1 MALWNMLKGQ
11 LIDIIEWLDNTQDT
25 MVWRFWRP
33 ENEIMNGAKLVV
45 REGQVAAFVNQ
56 GQLADVFLPGT
67 YDLHTRNLP
76 IFSKLAGWKYGFES
90 PFKAEV
96 YFVST
101 RVFTDRKWGTKNP
114 IMMRD
119 PEFGPIRLRAF
130 GNFSIKVKYPPVF
143 LREIVGTNGR
153 FGIDQIN
160 DQLRDMA
167 TSRFTDVLGSSKIAA
182 LDLAGNYDQLAGYI
196 RERINPDYAALGM
209 ELVKFVVENISLP
222 PEVEAALDKRTS
234 MGVIGNLQA
243 YTQFQAANAIGDAAR
258 NPGGLAGAGAGL
270 GAGMAIG
277 QQFAQ
282 AFNTPPSPPAAAAA
296 AAAPAS
302 AASDTPPPLPQ
313 ETKYFAAID
322 GQQSGPLDRAKL
334 QDAVAQGKL
343 TRETMV
349 WAKGMPQWT
358 AAAQVPALSSLFDD
372 VPPPL
377 PKA

>member
-1 MALWNMLKGQ
+1 MALWDKLKSQ

-33 ENEIMNGAKLVV
+33 ENEIMNGAKLIV

-76 IFSKLAGWKYGFES
+76 ILSKLAGWSHGFES

-96 YFVST
+96 YFLST

-114 IMMRD
+114 IMLRD
-119 PEFGPIRLRAF
+119 PEFGPVRLRAF
-130 GNFSIKVKYPPVF
+130 GSFAIKVKYPPVF

-153 FGIDQIN
+153 FTIDQIN

-182 LDLAGNYDQLAGYI
+182 LDLAGNYDQLSGYI
-196 RERINPDYAALGM
+196 VERIQPDFAAFGL

-243 YTQFQAANAIGDAAR
+243 
-258 NPGGLAGAGAGL
+258 
-270 GAGMAIG
+270 
-277 QQFAQ
+277 
-282 AFNTPPSPPAAAAA
+282 
-296 AAAPAS
+296 
-302 AASDTPPPLPQ
+302 
-313 ETKYFAAID
+313 
-322 GQQSGPLDRAKL
+322 
-334 QDAVAQGKL
+334 
-343 TRETMV
+343 
-349 WAKGMPQWT
+349 
-358 AAAQVPALSSLFDD
+358 
-372 VPPPL
+372 
-377 PKA
+377 